1 MIFLA
6 ILSGLL
12 AALFLV
18 MLFVGL
24 SFLPPGKTKLWQE
37 LERMKAALSK
47 RHPEL
52 TPIGRHELEIISN
65 GQQKHKIRRWL
76 STSAE
81 GVYTTIFNEP
91 VAAYSYK
98 QFPGKKNSSI
108 LFVKTAEH
116 EYAYLNRK
124 NETRLYIDQQ
134 EVGYISQQGVLT
146 GKRTGKVLAQL
157 APPKGQLLP
166 VKVGEREI
174 GSINQKAATGV
185 KGLSERAFEFLLP
198 DISEKEEQLFLAI
211 SLREMIGKVL
221 RP

>member
-12 AALFLV
+12 AV
-18 MLFVGL
+18 LFVILLFMGL
-24 SFLPPGKTKLWQE
+24 SFLPPSKNKLWQE
-37 LERMKAALSK
+37 LERMKAALIK

-52 TPIGRHELEIISN
+52 TPIGRQELEIMSN
-65 GQQKHKIRRWL
+65 GQQKHQVRRWL
-76 STSAE
+76 STSAQ

-124 NETRLYIDQQ
+124 NETRLYIDNQ
-134 EVGYISQQGVLT
+134 EVGSISQQGVLT

-174 GSINQKAATGV
+174 GSINQKATTAV

-198 DISEKEEQLFLAI
+198 DISEKEEQLFLAM
-211 SLREMIGKVL
+211 SLREMIGKVV